1 MHAIRVEQYG
11 NPDVLL
17 YKEIPIP
24 EPKPN
29 EALIKLHAIG
39 VNFIDV
45 HHRTGLYPIPLPFT
59 LGQEGSGVVE
69 AVGTEVSEVKVG
81 ERVAFAGVLGA
92 YACIC
97 RIPSRSSRKTRQT
110 A

>member
-45 HHRTGLYPIPLPFT
+45 YHRTGLYPIPLPFT
-59 LGQEGSGVVE
+59 LGQEGAGVVE
-69 AVGTEVSEVKVG
+69 ALAQK
-81 ERVAFAGVLGA
+81 
-92 YACIC
+92 
-97 RIPSRSSRKTRQT
+97 
-110 A
+110 